1 MLIRV
6 CDLLLISS
14 HSLDG
19 FISFDFY
26 TVLVR
31 DCLSNKERKPM
42 IICKILKF
50 DYILVYNKELIIRK
64 NVSESCNF

>member
-1 MLIRV
+1 MLIKV

-26 TVLVR
+26 TVLVHN
-31 DCLSNKERKPM
+31 CLSNKERKPM

-50 DYILVYNKELIIRK
+50 DCILVYNKELIIK
-64 NVSESCNF
+64 KDVS

>member
-31 DCLSNKERKPM
+31 DCLSNKEGKP
-42 IICKILKF
+42 I
-50 DYILVYNKELIIRK
+50 DYL
-64 NVSESCNF
+64 